1 MSETPSAQIT
11 RLLGPANQGNEPAAA
26 RLVQLVYDQLREIA
40 GKMLHGEAQ
49 GHTLQPTAVVHE
61 AYLKLVDQK
70 RVDWKGCT
78 HFKAV
83 AAKIIRRILS
93 DHARRKGAL
102 KRGGGQRTIVLD
114 ETMAFARSKQ
124 LDVIA
129 LEEALIALAQHDE
142 RECRVVELRFY
153 SNMTEREISA
163 ELGVS
168 VRTVQDDWRH
178 AKVWLRRRL
187 EKERTNGHGTV

>member
-1 MSETPSAQIT
+1 MLFLEKAMSETPSEKIT
-11 RLLGPANQGNEPAAA
+11 RLLHAANRGNELAAA

-40 GKMLHGEAQ
+40 GRMLHGEAQ
-49 GHTLQPTAVVHE
+49 GHTLQPTALVHE

-70 RVDWKGCT
+70 RVDWNGCT

-93 DHARRKGAL
+93 DHARRKGAA

-114 ETMAFARSKQ
+114 ETMAFSPSKQ

-142 RECRVVELRFY
+142 RECQVVELRLL
-153 SNMTEREISA
+153 SSA
-163 ELGVS
+163 IL
-168 VRTVQDDWRH
+168 
-178 AKVWLRRRL
+178 KVCS
-187 EKERTNGHGTV
+187 TST